1 MTREKDESDLEI
13 LRLRKKHDALTI
25 AHKLGFSRNH
35 IYKTC
40 NTIAAEDANLSG
52 EPRARVA
59 AAYPWW
65 GG

>member
-1 MTREKDESDLEI
+1 MTREDDERDLEI
-13 LRLRKKHDALTI
+13 LRLRKSYDALAL
-25 AHKLGFSRNH
+25 AHRFGFSRNH
-35 IYKTC
+35 IYKIT
-40 NTIAAEDANLSG
+40 NTIAQHDVNLSG